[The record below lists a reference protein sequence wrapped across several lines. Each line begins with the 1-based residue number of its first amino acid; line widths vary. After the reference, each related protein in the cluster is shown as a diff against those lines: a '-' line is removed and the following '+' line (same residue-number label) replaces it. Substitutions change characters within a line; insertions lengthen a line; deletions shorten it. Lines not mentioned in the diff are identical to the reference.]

1 MSPTIRVRIFYN
13 IFIIFSQLI
22 TCRLMTFP
30 NVNMALFIN
39 IKTHLLKKN
48 HWKLIKNREST
59 SCSNNFW

>member
-39 IKTHLLKKN
+39 IKTHLLKK
-48 HWKLIKNREST
+48 ITGS
-59 SCSNNFW
+59 

>member
-39 IKTHLLKKN
+39 IKTHLLKKKSLEVN
-48 HWKLIKNREST
+48 KE
-59 SCSNNFW
+59 